1 VTCHA
6 PSLWLLAIASMLTPS
21 HLPAAE
27 IHEIAGKLVEFEGF
41 RSEVYRCP
49 RGFPTIGFG
58 HRCRVDHPPV
68 DERAALD
75 TLLVDVREANDSAR
89 RLVPNLDDLPTPAQH
104 AVVHMIFQLGAKGFY
119 EFANLRKA
127 LEKQDFKAA
136 SREALASRWANQ
148 TPVRAQYVARLFL
161 ESKQ

>member
-1 VTCHA
+1 
-6 PSLWLLAIASMLTPS
+6 LLLAITSMLSPA
-21 HLPAAE
+21 HLPAVE
-27 IHEIAGKLVEFEGF
+27 IRTIADKLCEFEGF
-41 RSEVYRCP
+41 RSEVYLCP

-68 DERAALD
+68 DERTALN
-75 TLLVDVREANDSAR
+75 TLLVDLREANDSAR

-119 EFANLRKA
+119 EFVNLRKA
-127 LEKQDFKAA
+127 LEKQDFVSA

-148 TPVRAQYVARLFL
+148 TPARAQYVARLFL
-161 ESKQ
+161 ERSLP